1 MNTLSKPGM
10 RILHCP
16 VNIGSSASQTVR
28 GLRQI
33 GINAYGLVFG
43 NAPEQSADGLK
54 VIEFVSRRKLHR
66 WVWRQF
72 LRSYYYF
79 KWVAWADVVH
89 WYFGAR
95 VLPWGLDLKYFKAL
109 GKPGVVEWLG
119 SDIRIPE
126 VEFQDNP
133 YYAST
138 FYNGYEYQYESLQ
151 KSRQIQKRFA
161 EAGFVTVVAPGMS
174 QYIQRDICPQVYI
187 VPQRVVLSDFCPAYP
202 DPNRTRPIIVHSPSN
217 LIVKGTSVVLKV
229 IERLKTKYDFEF
241 ILVHKM
247 KRNEALNLMQ
257 RADIFLDQFIL
268 GHHGMATLEAMAFGK
283 PVLCYIKP
291 SMVEEYPP
299 DCPIINANPDNLADV
314 LEPLL
319 KDGRLRYE
327 IGQRSRA
334 YVEKYHDATKLA
346 QKLVEIY
353 RKLIEGKS

>member
-1 MNTLSKPGM
+1 M
-10 RILHCP
+10 RVLHCP
-16 VNIGSSASQTVR
+16 VNIASIPSHTVR
-28 GLRQI
+28 GLREI
-33 GINAYGLVFG
+33 GINARGLVFG
-43 NAPEQSADGLK
+43 NAPVQSADGLE
-54 VIEFVSRRKLHR
+54 VIEGASRRKPHR

-95 VLPWGLDLKYFKAL
+95 VLSWGLDLKYFKAL

-126 VEFQDNP
+126 VEFLDNP
-133 YYAST
+133 YYASA
-138 FYNGYEYQYESLQ
+138 FYNGYEYQQYESLQ

-161 EAGFVTVVAPGMS
+161 EAGFVTIVPYGMS
-174 QYIQRDICPQVYI
+174 QYVQKDICPQVYS

-202 DPNRTRPIIVHSPSN
+202 DPNSTRPIVVHSPTAP
-217 LIVKGTSVVLKV
+217 IAKGTPAVLKV
-229 IERLKTKYDFEF
+229 MERLKRKYDFEF
-241 ILVHKM
+241 LLIHGIQ
-247 KRNEALNLMQ
+247 RNEALQLMQ
-257 RADIFLDQFIL
+257 RADIFLDQFVI
-268 GHHGMATLEAMAFGK
+268 GHHGMAALEAMAFGK

-291 SMVEEYPP
+291 SLIKEYPP
-299 DCPIINANPDNLADV
+299 DCPIINADQDNLADV

-319 KDGRLRYE
+319 KDGKLRNE

-346 QKLVEIY
+346 HKLVEIY
-353 RKLIEGKS
+353 RELIKDKG